1 MNVNQAAI
9 VDALC
14 DSFERALRSG
24 ANPDIVAAVAG
35 TEDAIRIPLAQ
46 QLMLIDAEFRRGQYG
61 TAPTVEEYAARLN
74 VDAQL
79 LWAVADT
86 FTKAAAEDTATFI
99 AKPAVDQAT
108 FVGDV
113 RSSKQ
118 SDSKQSEE
126 SESDWDVPTA
136 TAQPTVAFSIRG
148 YKILSELGRGGM
160 GVVYKARQLRPGRL
174 VAIKTIHAPKMAS
187 QEHLLRFQA
196 EAEAAGR
203 LDHRGIVPVYEVGE
217 DGGVHFFSM
226 GFVEGTDLEKKARDK
241 ILSCGEAAEICRD
254 IAEALEYAHQQGVIH
269 RDIKPQ
275 NILIGT
281 DGKPRI
287 TDFGLAKLAN
297 QDAELTGSGQIM
309 GTAAYM
315 PPEQATG
322 KTNEAGPTA
331 DVYALGATLYRCVTG
346 RPPFQAAS
354 AMEILRQVV
363 DDEPIPPRRLN
374 REVDADIET
383 LCLKCLEKDPARR
396 FASAGELAAELARYL
411 NHEPILSRPID
422 AVTRAWRWCLR
433 RPYVAAS
440 IGLGA
445 ALFAA
450 ITIGI
455 PYLVWQQSQL
465 ALAKSDSQIQE
476 LKLKEQTIATEQA
489 NALAATQ
496 EYHATVREVREKRVK
511 PSPGWTWN
519 ALELLEK
526 AANSPAAGKD
536 IVELRSLIAE
546 TITTLDLREAG
557 RLEKVRAAGSMAIS
571 PDRRFLAVGD
581 WAGVPTSELRIYQ
594 IKYSENAETSNHVE
608 LKPHRVCS
616 LFTGADKAKAELGKL
631 MQGLGL
637 SGTKTEREG
646 LHAAAFSPDGLR
658 VVAGTRN
665 GRIVSW
671 NIESDPPQELF
682 NVAPA
687 DAVVDGMHKVAYSP
701 DGKTIYAHWHKLAQR
716 SFQSLNAETGEVG
729 FSVGKDSWD
738 FSLLPDGQILLSEP
752 KSVDRLN
759 PADLTDAVSLTKFD
773 GEGLTEVSSTKHR
786 PLTFVM
792 QRRMV
797 LSDSATGHGGIVFDV
812 PGASDELWGSLQVSR
827 DTSVICGGCRNPGRL
842 VVWNGLSGK
851 ILHEVPV
858 AGGEKPRTVVDDF
871 SNHIFAAES
880 ESVAIYQI
888 RAPASS
894 AAAVVASQEL
904 ATQAMP
910 MTVYAEGADSVKDF
924 SLSAEG
930 DFLAMVD
937 HLKRPI
943 PEGARTR
950 IRKLDAATGQE
961 VGRWL
966 CADLADVSGMVSGV
980 DATFLGSGGRIA
992 VASTIPGNLLVL
1004 SDNGFEVPGG
1014 IGIDVVRW
1022 PATIEDGVAQWNRPA
1037 ESGDQRDVCA
1047 AVAVRIPRAL
1057 YQSRE
1062 TLEFELATAKGNVTC
1077 VANGQIMESRGW
1089 FLLTIGQL
1097 SPEDQSRGWT
1107 LKAKLTANGLS
1118 LRAFEPEASQGDDA
1132 VLVGNVYLFP
1142 AADEHGKEVLLGPLS
1157 GRGDGGISCT
1167 VRRTWVHQWNG
1178 DLGQQTAKPWQDFIN
1193 SQEDVGDVSAAYD
1206 QTFVGSDSG
1215 VVVLLDSTGQR
1226 RLLQDGEKASTNT
1239 EDRISA
1245 TTMAHD
1251 GGFAVAG
1258 SGGGQLRIYDLQS
1271 PKNAPAFITD
1281 AHSRSI
1287 STVSISKDGQLVAS
1301 AAEDGSLRFWKRLP
1315 DQLELLFEMTNDEVP
1330 VVEMQLSPGGE
1341 FLYLL
1346 RRGDRGVRRL
1356 DVGRL
1361 MSLFHDNGL

>member
-1 MNVNQAAI
+1 MNVNQAALI
-9 VDALC
+9 DALC

-24 ANPDIVAAVAG
+24 ANPDIVAAVASA
-35 TEDAIRIPLAQ
+35 EEAIRIPVAQ
-46 QLMLIDAEFRRGQYG
+46 QLMLIDAEYRRKKYG
-61 TAPTVEEYAARLN
+61 NAPSVEEYAAKLN

-86 FTKAAAEDTATFI
+86 LTKAAAEETATFI
-99 AKPAVDQAT
+99 AKPAADQAT
-108 FVGDV
+108 FVGDAV
-113 RSSKQ
+113 ASQQ
-118 SDSKQSEE
+118 SLQ

-136 TAQPTVAFSIRG
+136 ATQPKVAFSIRG

-217 DGGVHFFSM
+217 DNGVHFFSM

-241 ILSCGEAAEICRD
+241 VLSCGEAAEICRD
-254 IAEALEYAHQQGVIH
+254 IADALEYAHQQGVIH

-322 KTNEAGPTA
+322 KTNEAGPRA

-411 NHEPILSRPID
+411 NHEPILSRRIG

-440 IGLGA
+440 MGLA
-445 ALFAA
+445 VALFAA
-450 ITIGI
+450 ITVGI
-455 PYLVWQQSQL
+455 PYLIWQQSQL
-465 ALAKSDSQIQE
+465 ALAKSDSQIQAM
-476 LKLKEQTIATEQA
+476 KLKEQTIATDQA
-489 NALAATQ
+489 NQLAATQ
-496 EYHATVREVREKRVK
+496 EYHATVREVREQRVK
-511 PSPGWTWN
+511 PSPGWTWG
-519 ALELLEK
+519 ALDLLQK
-526 AANSPAAGKD
+526 AAESPAAGKD
-536 IVELRSLIAE
+536 VVELRSLIAE
-546 TITTLDLREAG
+546 TITTPDVHEAG
-557 RLEKVRAAGSMAIS
+557 RLNGILNVGSMAIS
-571 PDRRFLAVGD
+571 RDRRFLAVGD
-581 WAGVPTSELRIYQ
+581 WRGVPKSNLTIYEIEFSGDDERSPGVSLR
-594 IKYSENAETSNHVE
+594 
-608 LKPHRVCS
+608 PHRVCS
-616 LFTGADKAKAELGKL
+616 LFTLGDKAKSELNRVF
-631 MQGLGL
+631 QGLGFA
-637 SGTKTEREG
+637 GKKIENEG
-646 LHAAAFSPDGLR
+646 IHAAAFSPDGTR
-658 VVAGTRN
+658 VAVGTRN

-671 NIESDPPQELF
+671 NLSTDPPQELF
-682 NVAPA
+682 NVAPV
-687 DAVVDGMHKVAYSP
+687 DAVVDGMHKVAYAP
-701 DGKTIYAHWHKLAQR
+701 DGGTIYAHWHKPEQR
-716 SFQSLNAETGEVG
+716 SFQSFNATTGEFG
-729 FSVGKDSWD
+729 FSVGTESWD
-738 FSLLPDGQILLSEP
+738 FSLLPDGTIVLSEP
-752 KSVDRLN
+752 NSLDRLN
-759 PADLTDAVSLTKFD
+759 PQDLTDAVSLGKHD
-773 GEGLTEVSSTKHR
+773 GNGDAWVSMSTNR
-786 PLTFVM
+786 QLRIAS
-792 QRRMV
+792 QRRLV
-797 LSDSATGHGGIVFDV
+797 IENAVTGHGGILLDQTQGFSGDLHFSGETSIVFG
-812 PGASDELWGSLQVSR
+812 GAG
-827 DTSVICGGCRNPGRL
+827 NPGRI
-842 VVWNGLSGK
+842 VVWDGLRGN

-858 AGGEKPRTVVDDF
+858 AGGEWPRTIGDDI

-880 ESVAIYQI
+880 ESVGIY
-888 RAPASS
+888 RLRTPLSAGASFVES
-894 AAAVVASQEL
+894 NEL
-904 ATQAMP
+904 ATKSMP

-924 SLSAEG
+924 SLSVDG
-930 DFLAMVD
+930 GFLAIVEHMP
-937 HLKRPI
+937 RPLDA
-943 PEGARTR
+943 GARTR
-950 IRKLDAATGQE
+950 VRKIDVSTGRE
-961 VGRWL
+961 VHRWL
-966 CADLADVSGMVSGV
+966 STDLAEIPGMISGV
-980 DATFLGSGGRIA
+980 DAAFLGNGDRLA
-992 VASTIPGNLLVL
+992 LASTIPGNVLVL
-1004 SDNGFEVPGG
+1004 SENGFDVPAG

-1022 PATIEDGVAQWNRPA
+1022 PATIEDGIAKWSRPA
-1037 ESGDQRDVCA
+1037 EPGDEREVCA
-1047 AVAVRIPRAL
+1047 AVAVRLPRPL

-1062 TLEFELATAKGNVTC
+1062 TLEFELTTAKGNVTG
-1077 VANGQIMESRGW
+1077 VANDQILESRGW

-1097 SPEDQSRGWT
+1097 TPEDLNGGWK

-1118 LRAFEPEASQGDDA
+1118 LQPFAPGVSSGDNA
-1132 VLVGNVYLFP
+1132 VLVGDVYLFP
-1142 AADEHGKEVLLGPLS
+1142 IADDNGKEVLLGPLA
-1157 GRGDGGISCT
+1157 GRGDGGLSCT
-1167 VRRTWVHQWNG
+1167 VRSSWLHQWNG

-1226 RLLQDGEKASTNT
+1226 RLLQDGERASTNT
-1239 EDRISA
+1239 RDRITA
-1245 TTMAHD
+1245 TAITHD

-1258 SGGGQLRIYDLQS
+1258 SAGGQLRIYDLRS

-1287 STVSISKDGQLVAS
+1287 STVSISNDGQLVVS

-1315 DQLELLFEMTNDEVP
+1315 NQLELIFEMTNDSVQI
-1330 VVEMQLSPGGE
+1330 VEMKLSPGGD

-1346 RRGDRGVRRL
+1346 RQGERGVRRL
-1356 DVGRL
+1356 DLGRL
-1361 MSLFHDNGL
+1361 MMLFQGNGLETGGGV

>member
-1 MNVNQAAI
+1 MNAEQAAQLDGI
-9 VDALC
+9 C
-14 DSFERALRSG
+14 DSFEKSLRAG
-24 ANPDIVAAVAG
+24 GNPDLVNFV
-35 TEDAIRIPLAQ
+35 EEVHEPLRIPLAQ
-46 QLMLIDAEFRRGQYG
+46 QLMLIDAEYRRGKYG
-61 TAPTVEEYAARLN
+61 TAPSVEEYAAKLN

-99 AKPAVDQAT
+99 AKPAADQAT
-108 FVGDV
+108 FVGDAGA
-113 RSSKQ
+113 SEQ
-118 SDSKQSEE
+118 SQLSEG
-126 SESDWDVPTA
+126 DWDVPTA
-136 TAQPTVAFSIRG
+136 AAQPKAEFSIRG
-148 YKILSELGRGGM
+148 YRILSELGRGGM

-217 DGGVHFFSM
+217 DNGVHFFSM

-254 IAEALEYAHQQGVIH
+254 IADALEYAHQQGVIH

-363 DDEPIPPRRLN
+363 DDEPVPPRRLN

-396 FASAGELAAELARYL
+396 FASSGELAAELARYL
-411 NHEPILSRPID
+411 NHEPILSRPIGG
-422 AVTRAWRWCLR
+422 VTRAWRWCVR

-440 IGLGA
+440 IGLA
-445 ALFAA
+445 VALFAA
-450 ITIGI
+450 ITVGI

-465 ALAKSDSQIQE
+465 ALAKSDSQIQA
-476 LKLKEQTIATEQA
+476 LKLKEQVIVTEQA

-496 EYHATVREVREKRVK
+496 EYHATVREVREQRVK
-511 PSPGWTWN
+511 PSPGWTWK

-526 AANSPAAGKD
+526 AARSAAAGKD

-546 TITTLDLREAG
+546 SITTLDLREAG
-557 RLEKVRAAGSMAIS
+557 RLENVRAAGSIALS
-571 PDRRFLAVGD
+571 PDSRFLAVGD
-581 WAGVPTSELRIYQ
+581 WAGVPTSELRIYE
-594 IKYSENAETSNHVE
+594 IKHTENASANNHVE

-637 SGTKTEREG
+637 SGTKVEREG
-646 LHAAAFSPDGLR
+646 LHAAAFSPDGRR

-665 GRIVSW
+665 GRIVAW
-671 NIESDPPQELF
+671 NVDSDPPQELF

-701 DGKTIYAHWHKLAQR
+701 DGTTIYAHWHKLEQR
-716 SFQSLNAETGEVG
+716 SFQSLSAETGEVG

-738 FSLLPDGQILLSEP
+738 FSLLPDGQILLSKP

-759 PADLTDAVSLTKFD
+759 PADLTDAVSLAKFD
-773 GEGLTEVSSTKHR
+773 GQGLTEVSSAKNR
-786 PLTFVM
+786 PLTFIM

-797 LSDSATGHGGIVFDV
+797 LADSVTGHGGIVFDG
-812 PGASDELWGSLQVSR
+812 PGEPDELRGSWQLSG
-827 DTSVICGGCRNPGRL
+827 DTSIVCGGCRNPWRIAI
-842 VVWNGLSGK
+842 WDGLSGR
-851 ILHEVPV
+851 ILHQVAV
-858 AGGEKPRTVVDDF
+858 AGDDKPRTLLDDI
-871 SNHIFAAES
+871 SNHIFTAES
-880 ESVAIYQI
+880 ESIAIYQL
-888 RAPASS
+888 RAPAAS
-894 AAAVVASQEL
+894 AASVVQSQEL
-904 ATQAMP
+904 LTQSMP
-910 MTVYAEGADSVKDF
+910 MAVYAEGADSVKAF
-924 SLSAEG
+924 SLSADG
-930 DFLAMVD
+930 NFLAIVENMP
-937 HLKRPI
+937 RPLDA
-943 PEGARTR
+943 GARTR
-950 IRKLDAATGQE
+950 VRKIDVSTGRE
-961 VGRWL
+961 VHRWL
-966 CADLADVSGMVSGV
+966 CADLADVSGMISGV
-980 DATFLGSGGRIA
+980 DAAFLGSGGRIA

-1004 SDNGFEVPGG
+1004 SDRGFEVPRG

-1022 PATIEDGVAQWNRPA
+1022 PATIEDGVAKWNRTA
-1037 ESGDQRDVCA
+1037 ESGYLRDVCA

-1062 TLEFELATAKGNVTC
+1062 TLQFELTTATGNFIS
-1077 VANGQIMESRGW
+1077 VANDQILESRGW

-1097 SPEDQSRGWT
+1097 TGDDLGRDWT
-1107 LKAKLTANGLS
+1107 LKATLKANGLAM
-1118 LRAFEPEASQGDDA
+1118 RAFEPGAVQNEDA
-1132 VLVGNVYLFP
+1132 VLVGDVYLFP
-1142 AADEHGKEVLLGPLS
+1142 TADEHGKEMLLSPIA
-1157 GRGDGGISCT
+1157 GRGDGGLSCT
-1167 VRRTWVHQWNG
+1167 VRSSWLHQWNS
-1178 DLGQQTAKPWQDFIN
+1178 DLGQQAAKPWQDFIN

-1215 VVVLLDSTGQR
+1215 VVVLLNSAGER
-1226 RLLQDGEKASTNT
+1226 RLLQDGEKASTSSR
-1239 EDRISA
+1239 DRITA
-1245 TTMAHD
+1245 TAITHD

-1258 SGGGQLRIYDLQS
+1258 SAGGQLRMYDLES

-1287 STVSISKDGQLVAS
+1287 SAASISDDGMLVAS
-1301 AAEDGSLRFWKRLP
+1301 AADDGSLRFWKRLP
-1315 DQLELLFEMTNDEVP
+1315 NQLELIFEMTNDSVP
-1330 VVEMQLSPGGE
+1330 IVEMQLSPDGE

-1346 RRGDRGVRRL
+1346 RQRERGVRRL
-1356 DVGRL
+1356 DIGRL
-1361 MSLFHDNGL
+1361 MSLFKQNGL